1 MRRVRRERNLS
12 IDLVPLI
19 DVVFILLLFFLASTS
34 FKKKEQILSIDL
46 PEVSENGSEEKKSL
60 EEKKE
65 LVLEIKEGALSLN
78 GKEIAQEEL
87 EGQLQKN
94 DQTEQYILR
103 IDKKTPFDEVAEVLN
118 IFQKNNKT
126 NLTVITEIKK

>member
-126 NLTVITEIKK
+126 NLPAGV